1 MAIKYKTTKK
11 RTQLRRKKDKFDW
24 KKELRKHIKKM
35 ESDGKFTALSLIEIN
50 KIKSDD
56 LRIKFRNFLVD
67 ELLLQ
72 AEKIKLAKEVLED
85 DKNNQ
90 KGVELK

>member
-11 RTQLRRKKDKFDW
+11 KTQLRRQKDKFDW

-35 ESDGKFTALSLIEIN
+35 ESDFKFTALSLTEIN

-67 ELLLQ
+67 EILLQ
-72 AEKIKLAKEVLED
+72 AEKIKQAKEVLKETKQ
-85 DKNNQ
+85 DK
-90 KGVELK
+90 K